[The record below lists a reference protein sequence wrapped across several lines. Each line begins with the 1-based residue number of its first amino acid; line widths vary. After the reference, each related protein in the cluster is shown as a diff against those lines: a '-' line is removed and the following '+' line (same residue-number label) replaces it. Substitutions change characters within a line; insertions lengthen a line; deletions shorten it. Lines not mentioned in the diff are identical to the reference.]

1 MNSKSFFNALTDALS
16 TLRQKSNFIP
26 LLLSIFLSLGVGII
40 TSLLTMNSM
49 DVYETLAKPPFAP
62 PGWVFPIVWTILYTL
77 MGISA
82 YLIYVSQSPDK
93 FSALATYA
101 LQLFLTFVWS
111 IVFFNMK
118 QYLLAFFILILLWLS
133 IIFMIR
139 SFSKINTVAARL
151 QIPYL
156 IWVTF
161 AAYLNLAIAILSI
174 MER

>member
-16 TLRQKSNFIP
+16 TFRQKSNFIP

-49 DVYETLAKPPFAP
+49 DVYETLAKPPLAP

-82 YLIYVSQSPDK
+82 YLIYISQSPDK
-93 FSALATYA
+93 FSALTTYA

-111 IVFFNMK
+111 IVFFNMN
-118 QYLLAFFILILLWLS
+118 QYLLAFFILILLWIS
-133 IIFMIR
+133 ILFMIR

-161 AAYLNLAIAILSI
+161 AGYLNLAIAILSI